1 MSSTQMVVMA
11 IVLIILVACALGA
24 WSVLRRRSLRDQFGS
39 EYDRVIAESETR
51 LAGEQVLRARQRRH
65 DALDMRELSPQIR
78 AQYAAKWREL
88 QVQFI
93 DSPTEAVNA
102 ADDLV
107 TRLIE
112 ELGYP
117 SGDYNEQVAHLS
129 VDHAATLQSY
139 REAHQIST
147 SNRRGEATTEQLR
160 LAVVN
165 FRALVARLLGEEP
178 AAPTPD
184 GTRRDDAGLD
194 SVPEIRHLRTGE
206 LHV

>member
-1 MSSTQMVVMA
+1 MVVMA

-39 EYDRVIAESETR
+39 EYDRVIGESETR
-51 LAGEQVLRARQRRH
+51 LAGEQVLRDRQRRH
-65 DALDMRELSPQIR
+65 SALDIRELSPQIR
-78 AQYAAKWREL
+78 ARYATTWREL

-107 TRLIE
+107 TQLIE

-117 SGDYNEQVAHLS
+117 TGDYNEQVAHLS
-129 VDHAATLQSY
+129 VDHAAVLRSY
-139 REAHQIST
+139 REAHEISL

-165 FRALVARLLGEEP
+165 FRALVAQLLGEEP
-178 AAPTPD
+178 AAPTLD
-184 GTRRDDAGLD
+184 GIRRDDAGPD
-194 SVPEIRHLRTGE
+194 SLPEIQPQQTGE
-206 LHV
+206 VHV

>member
-1 MSSTQMVVMA
+1 MVVMA

-51 LAGEQVLRARQRRH
+51 LAGEQVLRDRQRRH
-65 DALDMRELSPQIR
+65 SALEMRELSPQVR
-78 AQYAAKWREL
+78 AQYTATWRAL
-88 QVQFI
+88 QVKFI
-93 DSPTEAVNA
+93 DSPTDAVNA

-107 TRLIE
+107 TRLVE
-112 ELGYP
+112 EVGYP
-117 SGDYNEQVAHLS
+117 TGDYDEQVAHLS
-129 VDHAATLQSY
+129 VDHATTLESY
-139 REAHQIST
+139 REAHEISM

-160 LAVVN
+160 LAVVH

-184 GTRRDDAGLD
+184 GTRPDDSGPD
-194 SVPEIRHLRTGE
+194 SPTEILHSRTGE